1 MRPRGG
7 RLVASLGIC
16 GASWAPL
23 GASLG
28 PLWGLLGPL
37 GAFLGPLGALWRRK
51 ARFLIFWFSSW
62 APLGAFLGPFWA
74 VLGASWAV
82 LGPSWA
88 VLGPSWG
95 PLWPSWSGLRGL
107 LGRRGASES
116 RKSQK
121 AKNIEKN
128 NEIQRFWLLRALLGG
143 LLEASWG
150 VLTAPW
156 AVWRPSWASWI
167 ALGPSRTMLSS
178 LGGALGALL
187 ERSWEPAGTW
197 PGPSRDLA
205 GTLPGYFWP
214 GDPQGPPRARELEN
228 C

>member
-1 MRPRGG
+1 M
-7 RLVASLGIC
+7 
-16 GASWAPL
+16 
-23 GASLG
+23 
-28 PLWGLLGPL
+28 
-37 GAFLGPLGALWRRK
+37 GPLGALWKRK
-51 ARFLIFWFSSW
+51 ARFLNCWFSSW

-107 LGRRGASES
+107 LGRRGSSES

-121 AKNIEKN
+121 AKNMKKN

-178 LGGALGALL
+178 LGGHL
-187 ERSWEPAGTW
+187 ERSWSALGSLLGPGRDPPGTF
-197 PGPSRDLA
+197 PGHLS
-205 GTLPGYFWP
+205 P
-214 GDPQGPPRARELEN
+214 GDPQRPPRARELEN

>member
-1 MRPRGG
+1 M
-7 RLVASLGIC
+7 GIF
-16 GASWAPL
+16 GASWGPL

-28 PLWGLLGPL
+28 PLWGLLRPL

-51 ARFLIFWFSSW
+51 ARFLKIWFSSW
-62 APLGAFLGPFWA
+62 AALGAFLGPFWA

-121 AKNIEKN
+121 AKNIGKTHDN
-128 NEIQRFWLLRALLGG
+128 QRFWPLRALLGS

-178 LGGALGALL
+178 LGGHM
-187 ERSWEPAGTW
+187 ERSWSALGGLLG
-197 PGPSRDLA
+197 PGQDLP
-205 GTLPGYFWP
+205 GTLPGPCRGTFRP
-214 GDPQGPPRARELEN
+214 GTPRARPARAN
-228 C
+228 